1 MADTPTPQQ
10 QPKQDFGMFIKG
22 TCNGFRQYTRRKTGD
37 LITQLLVNL
46 PGAPSSLQIEIPHG
60 TDTTKFRE
68 LEPVAL
74 KIIPIFYQ
82 GQIIGFNLG

>member
-1 MADTPTPQQ
+1 MAETTNPEQRS
-10 QPKQDFGMFIKG
+10 KQDFGMFVKG
-22 TCNGFRQYTRRKTGD
+22 TCNGFRQYTRKKTGE

-46 PGAPSSLQIEIPHG
+46 PGAPSSVQVEVPHG

-82 GQIIGFNLG
+82 GQIIGFTLA